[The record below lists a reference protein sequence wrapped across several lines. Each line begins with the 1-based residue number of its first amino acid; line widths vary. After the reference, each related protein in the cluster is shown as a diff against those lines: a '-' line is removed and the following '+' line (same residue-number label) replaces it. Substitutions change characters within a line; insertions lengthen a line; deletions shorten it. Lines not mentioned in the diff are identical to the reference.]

1 MCIRDRVDMRVD
13 FWLRRMG
20 WATEEVEIDRVF
32 EPVPQGKK
40 KVLLVEN
47 YDEYNYCWAMQMM
60 FGDEIQIIIDKG
72 ANPSEYVDRFSRV
85 FTTWNPNDRN
95 RI

>member
-1 MCIRDRVDMRVD
+1 MRVD

-20 WATEEVEIDRVF
+20 WATEEVDIEHVF
-32 EPVPQGKK
+32 DAIVPTKK
-40 KVLLVEN
+40 KVLLVESQEE
-47 YDEYNYCWAMQMM
+47 YDYCWAMQMM
-60 FGDEIQIIIDKG
+60 MGSEIQIIINKG
-72 ANPSEYVDRFSRV
+72 ANPSEYLDRFSRV